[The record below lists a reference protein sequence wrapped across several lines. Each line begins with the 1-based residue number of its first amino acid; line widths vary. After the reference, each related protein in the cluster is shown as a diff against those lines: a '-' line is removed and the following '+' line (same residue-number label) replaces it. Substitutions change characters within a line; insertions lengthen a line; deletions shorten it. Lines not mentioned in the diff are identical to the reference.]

1 MYALRSL
8 FNALTMTAALLASI
22 VRVHSAER
30 QYPTLPFSSDIG
42 GSFKLTD
49 HTGRVVTDKDFRGQ
63 YVILYFGYTDCAAIC
78 PLALHSIGRALK
90 QTAPLSDRIIP
101 VFIDLGHD
109 KNSLEGMEQ
118 YVHFFHPRFIGL
130 TGSAGFGAAVI

>member
-1 MYALRSL
+1 MYAVRSL

-49 HTGRVVTDKDFRGQ
+49 HMGRVVTDKGFRGQ
-63 YVILYFGYTDCAAIC
+63 YVILGRTCQVTR
-78 PLALHSIGRALK
+78 LALLGNWNFRILEFWATPH
-90 QTAPLSDRIIP
+90 APVAQLDRVTGFEP
-101 VFIDLGHD
+101 CHPSHFLLLLCYVYQ
-109 KNSLEGMEQ
+109 EG
-118 YVHFFHPRFIGL
+118 
-130 TGSAGFGAAVI
+130 